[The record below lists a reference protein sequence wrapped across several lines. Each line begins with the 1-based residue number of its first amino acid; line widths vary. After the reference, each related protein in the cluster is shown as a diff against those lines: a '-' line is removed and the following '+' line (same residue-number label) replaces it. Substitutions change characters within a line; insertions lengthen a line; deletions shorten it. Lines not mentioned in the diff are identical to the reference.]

1 MNKVVVIGLGS
12 MGRRRI
18 RLMQTLDEVP
28 QIVGVD
34 TSADRQTQAHKEYG
48 IETTSS
54 LDEAIVRFGPN
65 AALVCTSP
73 ASHGPIVMQCLEAGL
88 NVYMEINLI
97 GDWYDKASALAEQKG
112 LKVFVSSTFLYHPQI
127 NYIINA
133 VKGEKVNYI
142 YHSGQYLPDWH
153 PWESYKNF
161 FVADKRTNAC
171 REILAIEFPWILKA
185 FGEVE
190 SVHVMKEKD
199 SSLELDFPDNFMI
212 SIRHKNGNKGIFC
225 QDVISRKGM
234 RGLEIYSENLHLFWD
249 GRAQKLTRYNIGK
262 KELETVVLP
271 EDSVAYTAQVPNY
284 FENVY
289 REETK
294 AFFDYLDGKTR
305 PRHFLAEDKI
315 TLSLI
320 DNIEKGQK

>member
-28 QIVGVD
+28 VIVGVD
-34 TSADRQTQAHKEYG
+34 TSNERQNQARCEYG
-48 IETTSS
+48 IETASS
-54 LDEAIVRFGPN
+54 LDEAVAKIHPN

-73 ASHGPIVMQCLEAGL
+73 ASHCQIVMQCLEAGL
-88 NVYMEINLI
+88 DVYMEINLT
-97 GDWYDKASALAEQKG
+97 GDWYDKASALAAEKG
-112 LKVFVSSTFLYHPQI
+112 LKLFISSTFLYHPQI
-127 NYIINA
+127 NYIIDT

-171 REILAIEFPWILKA
+171 REILAIEFPWLLKA

-190 SVHVMKEKD
+190 SVHVMKDKN

-212 SIRHKNGNKGIFC
+212 SIQHKNGNKGIFC
-225 QDVISRKGM
+225 QDVVSRKGM

-249 GRAQKLTRYNIGK
+249 GRAQRLSQYDLDR
-262 KELETVVLP
+262 KELVPIVLP
-271 EDSVAYTAQVPNY
+271 ADNITYTDKVPNY
-284 FENVY
+284 LENVY
-289 REETK
+289 RTEIK
-294 AFFDYLDGKTR
+294 DFFE
-305 PRHFLAEDKI
+305 HLAERADPQHSLAADKQV
-315 TLSLI
+315 LDLI
-320 DNIEKGQK
+320 DSIEA

>member
-1 MNKVVVIGLGS
+1 
-12 MGRRRI
+12 
-18 RLMQTLDEVP
+18 MQTLDEVL

-34 TSADRQTQAHKEYG
+34 TSTERQAQARKEYG
-48 IETTSS
+48 IETMAS
-54 LDEAIVRFGPN
+54 LDEAITRFSPN

-97 GDWYDKASALAEQKG
+97 GDWYDKASALAAKKG
-112 LKVFVSSTFLYHPQI
+112 LKVFVSSTFLYHPQV
-127 NYIINA
+127 NYIIDA
-133 VKGEKVNYI
+133 VNGEKVNYI

-190 SVHVMKEKD
+190 SVHVMREKD

-249 GRAQKLTRYNIGK
+249 GRTYKLSRYDIAQK
-262 KELETVVLP
+262 ELVPVVLP
-271 EDSVAYTAQVPNY
+271 EDDIEYTEKVPNY

-294 AFFDYLDGKTR
+294 AFFDYLAGKTQ
-305 PRHFLAEDKI
+305 PRHSFVADKQI
-315 TLSLI
+315 LDLI
-320 DNIEKGQK
+320 DQIEGV

>member
-1 MNKVVVIGLGS
+1 MDKVVVIGLGS

-34 TSADRQTQAHKEYG
+34 TSAERQAQTHKEYG
-48 IETTSS
+48 VETTAS
-54 LDEAIVRFGPN
+54 LDEAIARFNPN

-73 ASHGPIVMQCLEAGL
+73 ASHGPIAMQCLDAGL

-97 GDWYDKASALAEQKG
+97 GDWYDKASALAAQKG
-112 LKVFVSSTFLYHPQI
+112 LRVFVSSTFLYHPQI
-127 NYIINA
+127 NYIIDA

-199 SSLELDFPDNFMI
+199 SSLELGFPDNFMI
-212 SIRHKNGNKGIFC
+212 SIRHKNGNKGVFC

-249 GRAQKLTRYNIGK
+249 GRAQKLSRYNIEK
-262 KELETVVLP
+262 KELEPVVLP
-271 EDSVAYTAQVPNY
+271 EDSVDYTDKVPTY

-294 AFFDYLDGKTR
+294 AFFECLNGKTS
-305 PRHFLAEDKI
+305 PRYSFAADKQV
-315 TLSLI
+315 LGLI
-320 DNIEKGQK
+320 DQIEGI

>member
-18 RLMQTLDEVP
+18 RLMQTLDEVL

-34 TSADRQTQAHKEYG
+34 TSTERQAQARKEYG
-48 IETTSS
+48 IETMAS
-54 LDEAIVRFGPN
+54 LDEAITRFSPN

-73 ASHGPIVMQCLEAGL
+73 ASHGPIVMKCLEAGL

-97 GDWYDKASALAEQKG
+97 GDWYDKASALAAKKG
-112 LKVFVSSTFLYHPQI
+112 LKVFVSSTFLYHPQV
-127 NYIINA
+127 NYIIDA
-133 VKGEKVNYI
+133 VNGEKVNYI

-190 SVHVMKEKD
+190 SVHVMREKD

-249 GRAQKLTRYNIGK
+249 GRTYKLSRYDIAQK
-262 KELETVVLP
+262 ELVPVVLP
-271 EDSVAYTAQVPNY
+271 EDDIEYTEKVPNY

-294 AFFDYLDGKTR
+294 AFFDYLAGKTQ
-305 PRHFLAEDKI
+305 PRHSFVADKQI
-315 TLSLI
+315 LDLI
-320 DNIEKGQK
+320 DQIEGV

>member
-1 MNKVVVIGLGS
+1 

-18 RLMQTLDEVP
+18 RLMQTLDDVP

-34 TSADRQTQAHKEYG
+34 TSDERRAQAHEEYG
-48 IETTSS
+48 IDTMAT
-54 LDEAIVRFGPN
+54 LDEAIVRFTPN
-65 AALVCTSP
+65 TALVCTSP
-73 ASHGPIVMQCLEAGL
+73 DSHATIVMQCLEAGL
-88 NVYMEINLI
+88 NVFMEINLI
-97 GDWYDKASALAEQKG
+97 GDWYDKELALVAQKG

-127 NYIINA
+127 NYIIDA

-161 FVADKRTNAC
+161 FVSDKRTNAC

-199 SSLELDFPDNFMI
+199 TSLELDFPDNFMI
-212 SIRHKNGNKGIFC
+212 SIRHKNGSKGIFC

-234 RGLEIYSENLHLFWD
+234 RGLEIYSEKMHLFWD
-249 GRAQKLTRYNIGK
+249 GRAQKLSRYNIET
-262 KELETVVLP
+262 KELEPVVLP
-271 EDSVAYTAQVPNY
+271 EDDVAYTAQVPNY

-294 AFFDYLDGKTR
+294 AFFDYLDGKVQ
-305 PRHFLAEDKI
+305 PKHSFEADKR
-315 TLSLI
+315 TLDLI
-320 DNIEKGQK
+320 DEIEGV

>member
-1 MNKVVVIGLGS
+1 VNKVVVIGLGS

-18 RLMQTLDEVP
+18 RLMQTLDDAP
-28 QIVGVD
+28 QIIGVD
-34 TSADRQTQAHKEYG
+34 TAATLS
-48 IETTSS
+48 
-54 LDEAIVRFGPN
+54 EAIAKTHPN

-88 NVYMEINLI
+88 HVYMEINLI
-97 GDWYDKASALAEQKG
+97 GDWYEKASALAAEKG

-133 VKGEKVNYI
+133 VKGQKVDYI

-190 SVHVMKEKD
+190 SVHVMKDKN

-212 SIRHKNGNKGIFC
+212 SVRHKNGNKGIFC

-249 GRAQKLTRYNIGK
+249 GRAQKLSRYDIDK
-262 KELETVVLP
+262 KELVPVTLP
-271 EDSVAYTAQVPNY
+271 EDAVIYTDKVPNY

-294 AFFDYLDGKTR
+294 AFFDYLDGKTQ
-305 PRHFLAEDKI
+305 PQHSFTADKMA
-315 TLSLI
+315 LDLI
-320 DNIEKGQK
+320 DSIEK

>member
-1 MNKVVVIGLGS
+1 

-18 RLMQTLDEVP
+18 RLMQTLDDVP
-28 QIVGVD
+28 HIVGVD
-34 TSADRQTQAHKEYG
+34 TSTERQKQANREYS
-48 IETTSS
+48 IETASS
-54 LDEAIVRFGPN
+54 LDEAIAKAHPN

-88 NVYMEINLI
+88 HVYMEINLI
-97 GDWYDKASALAEQKG
+97 GDWYDKASALAAEKG

-133 VKGEKVNYI
+133 VKGKEVDYI

-161 FVADKRTNAC
+161 FVAYKRTNAC

-190 SVHVMKEKD
+190 SVHVMKDKN
-199 SSLELDFPDNFMI
+199 SSLEFDFPDNFMI

-249 GRAQKLTRYNIGK
+249 GRAQKLSRYDIDK
-262 KELETVVLP
+262 KELVPVALP
-271 EDSVAYTAQVPNY
+271 EDNAVYSEKVPNY

-294 AFFDYLDGKTR
+294 AFFDYLDDKTQ
-305 PRHFLAEDKI
+305 PKHSFAADK
-315 TLSLI
+315 TVLDLI
-320 DNIEKGQK
+320 DGIEGK